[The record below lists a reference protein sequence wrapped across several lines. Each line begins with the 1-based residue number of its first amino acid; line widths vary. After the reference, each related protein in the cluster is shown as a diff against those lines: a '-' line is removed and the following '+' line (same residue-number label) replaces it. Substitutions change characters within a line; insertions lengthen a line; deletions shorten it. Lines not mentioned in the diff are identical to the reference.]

1 MNNGTGTPHVQ
12 SMTFNTKERTM
23 KHLLLITLLLSLS
36 ACRPTTPDT
45 PDLSCPDTCADQG
58 TTADAGP
65 DLSQDLAACQKHVS
79 EVEEALIDK
88 TDTLNGCLTSFPKL
102 ERFEITGTEAPLPCD
117 DAIQID
123 IHKQDGNALYVGYR
137 LGEERRFTGRLDMA
151 NHPDRRVFYVQD
163 MDVMVRIES
172 CNEDRC
178 KASCVNL
185 ANVE

>member
-1 MNNGTGTPHVQ
+1 
-12 SMTFNTKERTM
+12 M
-23 KHLLLITLLLSLS
+23 KHLLLITLLLSLT
-36 ACRPTTPDT
+36 ACRPTTPDK
-45 PDLSCPDTCADQG
+45 PDLSCPDTRADQG

-65 DLSQDLAACQKHVS
+65 DSSPDSSQDLAACQKHVS
-79 EVEEALIDK
+79 EVEAALIDK

-102 ERFEITGTEAPLPCD
+102 ERFEITDTEQALPCD

-137 LGEERRFTGRLDMA
+137 LGTERRFTGRLDMA

-163 MDVMVRIES
+163 LDVMVRIES

-178 KASCVNL
+178 KASCVNM
-185 ANVE
+185 ATVE